1 MPRKVAA
8 KPPPPTPGGPRTI
21 SMADARAFGRYVTE
35 ITAREGRIRESA
47 TRFLIESGFLDKKGE
62 LAPMYRARKGE

>member
-1 MPRKVAA
+1 MPRKAA
-8 KPPPPTPGGPRTI
+8 TKPPPTPGGPRTI
-21 SMADARAFGRYVTE
+21 SMADARAFDKSVTE
-35 ITAREGRIRESA
+35 ITAREARTRESA